1 MRKDMVSPELA
12 TKQDVV
18 FQGSMWCC
26 RDPFEVQRLKYFHLL
41 WVNSENA
48 SHNSSVSLHKQYPS
62 QKLVKVSHLI
72 VLLIILMMNSLYIPS
87 WFGGFSGRATGIN
100 LSSYDS
106 SSILPVYPFQKET
119 HCAGPRPSITT
130 ALWWPKG
137 LPVLSSSS
145 WHKNSTAERAIL
157 GQKGVAV
164 IKLQFCAE
172 KWQYKKCCCRHLCLL
187 CFLDSK
193 CTQCAAE
200 KIFFLNLPLF
210 QS

>member
-1 MRKDMVSPELA
+1 
-12 TKQDVV
+12 
-18 FQGSMWCC
+18 MWYC
-26 RDPFEVQRLKYFHLL
+26 RDPFEVQRLKYFHLF

-106 SSILPVYPFQKET
+106 SSIFPVYPFQKET

-145 WHKNSTAERAIL
+145 WHKSSTAERAIL

-164 IKLQFCAE
+164 IKCSSVLKSDSIKNAAVGISVYCASLTPNAPSV
-172 KWQYKKCCCRHLCLL
+172 QLRRFSFLTCL
-187 CFLDSK
+187 FSK
-193 CTQCAAE
+193 ANVNQSQI
-200 KIFFLNLPLF
+200 KVLF
-210 QS
+210 HSLHYY